1 MYIQICKF
9 KYLNIYNNIYIYI
22 YIYIKLKTLYMY
34 KYINFCWV
42 FKGLKETDIL
52 TRGNK
57 CFVCLIYIY
66 MYMYYIFDIYII

>member
-1 MYIQICKF
+1 
-9 KYLNIYNNIYIYI
+9 
-22 YIYIKLKTLYMY
+22 MY